1 MARPIARV
9 RRFFADSSGGNG
21 IRPSFAHSDTL
32 CWLPMR
38 LRRLLPLTLV
48 IALSSASALADGESP
63 DDLKAAA
70 KLFAEGQK
78 SYREGDYRHAAEAFE
93 GAWKK
98 APRLPPL
105 YNAARA
111 WQKGGETVRAANLY
125 ASYLRK
131 APPSAPDRNN
141 ATSALRDLEGRVA
154 KLEVHANDLT
164 NLKVDGAAFDIGD
177 QSPSS
182 FVVYVTPGTHVI
194 EGKHGDKTAEERP
207 VATAGSSMSVVLV
220 PPKDVPVA
228 TPVVVEEKPRTGW
241 SPIVVAVGGGL
252 TAVAAGF
259 LVWSGIDTLDQ
270 RSTFDAS
277 PTQANLDAGKSDQLR
292 TNVLLGVTLGLA
304 VVTGVVAI
312 FLVDWKSHH
321 THVSPEKTAFHV
333 SPFGAWG
340 TF

>member
-1 MARPIARV
+1 MGLRKTLP
-9 RRFFADSSGGNG
+9 FAL
-21 IRPSFAHSDTL
+21 IL
-32 CWLPMR
+32 
-38 LRRLLPLTLV
+38 
-48 IALSSASALADGESP
+48 ALSSAVARADGESP
-63 DDLKAAA
+63 DDMKAAA
-70 KLFAEGQK
+70 KLFGEGQK
-78 SYREGDYRHAAEAFE
+78 AYREGDYRHAAEAFE
-93 GAWKK
+93 GAYKR

-111 WQKGGETVRAANLY
+111 GQKGGELVRAANLY

-141 ATSALRDLEGRVA
+141 ATSALRDIEARVA
-154 KLEVHANDLT
+154 KLEVHANELT
-164 NLKVDGAAFDIGD
+164 DLKVDGAAFDVGD
-177 QSPSS
+177 QSASS

-207 VATAGSSMSVVLV
+207 VATQGGSMSVVLV
-220 PPKDVPVA
+220 PPKDAPPPVA
-228 TPVVVEEKPRTGW
+228 PVVVTEKPRSGW

-259 LVWSGIDTLDQ
+259 LVWSGVDTLNQ
-270 RSTFDAS
+270 RSTFDAA
-277 PTQANLDAGKSDQLR
+277 PTQANLDTGKSDQVR

-312 FLVDWKSHH
+312 FLVDWKSHKQ
-321 THVSPEKTAFHV
+321 EKAALHV

>member
-1 MARPIARV
+1 MTVLAIH
-9 RRFFADSSGGNG
+9 FFGAA
-21 IRPSFAHSDTL
+21 AH
-32 CWLPMR
+32 
-38 LRRLLPLTLV
+38 
-48 IALSSASALADGESP
+48 ADGESP
-63 DDLKAAA
+63 DDLKLAA

-78 SYREGDYRHAAEAFE
+78 AYREGDYRHAAEAFE
-93 GAWKK
+93 GAYKR

-111 WQKGGETVRAANLY
+111 WQKGGEMVRAANLY
-125 ASYLRK
+125 AVYLRK

-154 KLEVHANDLT
+154 KLEVHASDLT
-164 NLKVDGAAFDIGD
+164 DLKVDGAAFDVGD
-177 QSPSS
+177 QSNAS
-182 FVVYVTPGTHVI
+182 FIVYVTPGTHVI

-220 PPKDVPVA
+220 PAKDAAPV
-228 TPVVVEEKPRTGW
+228 TVVVEDKPRSGW
-241 SPIVVAVGGGL
+241 SPIVVAVGGGV

-259 LVWSGIDTLDQ
+259 LVWSGVDTLSQ
-270 RSTFDAS
+270 RSTFDGA
-277 PTQANLDAGKSDQLR
+277 PTQANLDTGKSDQLR

-321 THVSPEKTAFHV
+321 AEKTALVV

>member
-1 MARPIARV
+1 
-9 RRFFADSSGGNG
+9 
-21 IRPSFAHSDTL
+21 
-32 CWLPMR
+32 MR
-38 LRRLLPLTLV
+38 LRQMLPFALV
-48 IALSSASALADGESP
+48 IALSGAAARAEGESP
-63 DDLKAAA
+63 EDLKAAA
-70 KLFAEGQK
+70 KLFAEAQK
-78 SYREGDYRHAAEAFE
+78 AYREGDYRHAAEAFE
-93 GAWKK
+93 GAYKK

-154 KLEVHANDLT
+154 KLEVHASDLT
-164 NLKVDGAAFDIGD
+164 DLKVDGAAFEVGD
-177 QSPSS
+177 QSNAS

-207 VATAGSSMSVVLV
+207 VATAGSSMSVVLL
-220 PPKDVPVA
+220 PPKDAPPPVA
-228 TPVVVEEKPRTGW
+228 VVVEEKPRSGW

-259 LVWSGIDTLDQ
+259 LVWSGVDTLGQ
-270 RSTFDAS
+270 RSAFDAS

-304 VVTGVVAI
+304 VATGVVAI
-312 FLVDWKSHH
+312 FLVDWKSHKH
-321 THVSPEKTAFHV
+321 AEKTALHI

-340 TF
+340 TFQ

>member
-1 MARPIARV
+1 MGLMTVLAIH
-9 RRFFADSSGGNG
+9 FFGAA
-21 IRPSFAHSDTL
+21 AH
-32 CWLPMR
+32 
-38 LRRLLPLTLV
+38 
-48 IALSSASALADGESP
+48 ADGESP
-63 DDLKAAA
+63 DDLKLAA

-78 SYREGDYRHAAEAFE
+78 AYREGDYRHAAEAFE
-93 GAWKK
+93 GAYKR

-111 WQKGGETVRAANLY
+111 WQKGGEMVRAANLY
-125 ASYLRK
+125 AVYLRK

-154 KLEVHANDLT
+154 KLEVHASDLT
-164 NLKVDGAAFDIGD
+164 DLKVDGAAFDVGD
-177 QSPSS
+177 QSNAS
-182 FVVYVTPGTHVI
+182 FIVYVTPGTHVI

-220 PPKDVPVA
+220 PAKDAAPV
-228 TPVVVEEKPRTGW
+228 TVVVEDKPRSGW
-241 SPIVVAVGGGL
+241 SPIVVAVGGGV

-259 LVWSGIDTLDQ
+259 LVWSGVDTLSQ
-270 RSTFDAS
+270 RSTFDAA
-277 PTQANLDAGKSDQLR
+277 PTQANLDTGKSDQLR

-321 THVSPEKTAFHV
+321 AEKT
-333 SPFGAWG
+333 
-340 TF
+340 